1 MNDPHRVAARSGPTV
16 EAPVEGTSKK
26 RPYHSPALTV
36 FGDLRDLTMGVSAGV
51 GESGNPAVFRA

>member
-1 MNDPHRVAARSGPTV
+1 MNDSPHVPARSGPPV
-16 EAPVEGTSKK
+16 EAPAQSTSRK
-26 RPYHSPALTV
+26 RPYHTPSLTV